1 MERLTFRAGKK
12 VYIRKPYVACS
23 ANRPVSE
30 RLFCVNC
37 SGPQDRKKCLPLMVI
52 DRLAAYEDTGLSPEE
67 IKALIEPS
75 NDPLTLD
82 ELREMD
88 GMPVWCVDGIGNQRW
103 GLVNHD
109 SNGLP
114 ICYDNEAGYWDG
126 CIYGMTGDGKFGLHQ
141 MGWRAYRSKPEGGSG
156 YGEE

>member
-1 MERLTFRAGKK
+1 MERLTFRTGKN
-12 VYIRKPYVACS
+12 VFIRKPHVACS

-67 IKALIEPS
+67 IKALIKPS
-75 NDPLTLD
+75 NDSLTLD

-88 GMPVWCVDGIGNQRW
+88 GEPVYVRYLDGAGEF
-103 GLVNHD
+103 GLVETYGFEYAEIRFR
-109 SNGLP
+109 NGVSTVGGKHGLFSRGA
-114 ICYDNEAGYWDG
+114 E
-126 CIYGMTGDGKFGLHQ
+126 IY
-141 MGWRAYRSKPEGGSG
+141 RRKPEGDAK
-156 YGEE
+156 